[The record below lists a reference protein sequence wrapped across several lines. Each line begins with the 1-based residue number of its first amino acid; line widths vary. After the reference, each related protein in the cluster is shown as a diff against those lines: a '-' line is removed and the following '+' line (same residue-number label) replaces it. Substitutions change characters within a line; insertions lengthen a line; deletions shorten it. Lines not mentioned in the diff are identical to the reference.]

1 MSKTS
6 TSQTIN
12 IYKKES
18 DFEKKR
24 YTTSCNLTDNEYRQ
38 AFMSQHKF
46 SLKSSYHTEFT
57 CGKFCNLT
65 ISANPQIIENRKT
78 IDLIKQIY
86 KDACS
91 QVDNEEVEPY
101 KNLSTSVFSVFLEK
115 VTLGVK
121 KMLTQDHDIILN
133 KLYNKADIEIS
144 HTGVKVSVKFQ
155 VCDDYI
161 VKKDSGIV
169 SVDKFKESNGT
180 YPNFESWNT
189 TQKSNKIKI
198 NLMGEAYLVGNNI
211 I

>member
-1 MSKTS
+1 MSKAS

-38 AFMSQHKF
+38 VFMSQHKF
-46 SLKSSYHTEFT
+46 SLKSSYNTEFT

-78 IDLIKQIY
+78 IDMIKQIY

-91 QVDNEEVEPY
+91 QVDNDEVEPY

-121 KMLTQDHDIILN
+121 KCLLKTMISFLINYIIRLILKLVIRVSKYLLNFKFVMIILW
-133 KLYNKADIEIS
+133 KKTQVLFLLIS
-144 HTGVKVSVKFQ
+144 LRSHMEHILILNHGILLKKVIRSR
-155 VCDDYI
+155 
-161 VKKDSGIV
+161 
-169 SVDKFKESNGT
+169 
-180 YPNFESWNT
+180 
-189 TQKSNKIKI
+189 
-198 NLMGEAYLVGNNI
+198 
-211 I
+211 